1 MEADQPAVLVVDDHL
16 TPRHGMELV
25 LREAG
30 LAVTVCGTEPDQA
43 ATELRNRAH
52 DVALVQLRPGSGDGL
67 GLARDALKAPDAV
80 PLVLCAAHAAPS
92 TLLVAAARLRA
103 PGLILSS
110 SSVQTL
116 LEALREVAAGGRY
129 EAPEVAPALESSGA
143 ARRVGQLSRREREV
157 MELLVD
163 GLQGPEIAA
172 RLFLSL
178 ETVRTHI
185 RNAVAKLGART
196 RVQAA
201 AMVACDRWERME

>member
-1 MEADQPAVLVVDDHL
+1 MEASQPAVLVVDDHL
-16 TPRHGMELV
+16 TPQHGMELV

-30 LAVTVCGTEPDQA
+30 FAVTVCGTEPGQA
-43 ATELRNRAH
+43 AAELRNPSH
-52 DVALVQLRPGSGDGL
+52 DVALIQLRPRFGDGL
-67 GLARDALKAPDAV
+67 GLAREALKAADAV
-80 PLVLCAAHAAPS
+80 PLVLCTAHAAPGA
-92 TLLVAAARLRA
+92 LLVAAAGLGA

-116 LEALREVAAGGRY
+116 LDALRGVAAGGRY
-129 EAPEVAPALESSGA
+129 EDPEAAAALESSDA
-143 ARRVGQLSRREREV
+143 ARRVGRLSPREREV
-157 MELLVD
+157 LELLVD

-185 RNAVAKLGART
+185 RNAVAKLDAQT

-201 AMVACDRWERME
+201 AMVACDRWERLG